1 VAAAAAAAPLSSSP
15 TPPHVIS
22 SCRHSVPRPPLGT
35 SQAATTVAVCL
46 LLISTSKA
54 CLATYQRYSFSVFYL
69 RAIYKMAD
77 GAEGRGRGG
86 TSAPS
91 LHACLHLHHHVSS
104 LFRSQVVVVLEA
116 VSLAAVIAVTA
127 AVVDVV
133 RISQPRPSLPSP
145 LLLSSPHPSSGGRGR
160 GGPRRGG
167 DADKDA
173 WNPIT
178 KLGRLVKAR
187 KIDSLEHIF
196 LYSMPIKEYQII
208 DHFFP
213 KASSVSLLFCP
224 CFVQSRPRNTCSS
237 RMPSRMRCFRSPLS
251 RSRPVQ
257 ASARASRST
266 SE

>member
-1 VAAAAAAAPLSSSP
+1 VPSSHLPCSP
-15 TPPHVIS
+15 THGCSGCAGLLAVALRVEKI
-22 SCRHSVPRPPLGT
+22 RPPPK
-35 SQAATTVAVCL
+35 
-46 LLISTSKA
+46 ST
-54 CLATYQRYSFSVFYL
+54 SFSVFYL

-77 GAEGRGRGG
+77 GAEGRGRGQPAPLP
-86 TSAPS
+86 APS
-91 LHACLHLHHHVSS
+91 PPPLSH
-104 LFRSQVVVVLEA
+104 RPQVVVVLA
-116 VSLAAVIAVTA
+116 VVSLAAVIAETA

-133 RISQPRPSLPSP
+133 SIPPHPTRTAPCMP
-145 LLLSSPHPSSGGRGR
+145 LLRNDTLCFRFSVHFTPPSDAVPGGRGGR

-213 KASSVSLLFCP
+213 KASLSLP
-224 CFVQSRPRNTCSS
+224 RQPRPAQ
-237 RMPSRMRCFRSPLS
+237 PSTTLPHSL
-251 RSRPVQ
+251 
-257 ASARASRST
+257 
-266 SE
+266 